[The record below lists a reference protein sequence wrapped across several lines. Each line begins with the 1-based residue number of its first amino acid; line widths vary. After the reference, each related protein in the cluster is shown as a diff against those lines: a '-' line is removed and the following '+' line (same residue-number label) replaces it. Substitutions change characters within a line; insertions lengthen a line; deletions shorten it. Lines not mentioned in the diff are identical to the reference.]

1 MLASGGSGRSSRARA
16 DPSPEEAAM
25 SVRGPNDGDPLE
37 FLTEPTVSQER
48 TRADAEHLKR
58 LRKVRQQRLVR
69 AGLVVALLVV
79 LIVFVLQNSQPVPV
93 KLLVLEGNPRLIWVI
108 VLCAAIGGVV
118 GYLLGKPPK
127 ADPGGKGRSRK
138 R

>member
-1 MLASGGSGRSSRARA
+1 
-16 DPSPEEAAM
+16 
-25 SVRGPNDGDPLE
+25 
-37 FLTEPTVSQER
+37 VSQER